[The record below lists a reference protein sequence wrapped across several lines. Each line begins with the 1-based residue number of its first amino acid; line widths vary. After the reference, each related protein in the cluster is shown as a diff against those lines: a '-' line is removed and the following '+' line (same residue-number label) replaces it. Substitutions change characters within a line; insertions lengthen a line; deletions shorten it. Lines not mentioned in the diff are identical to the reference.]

1 MSRPVSSGSQPA
13 YLPFPLALERLRKR
27 LGASPHEVAAWLF
40 LSSRTRARPEGMPA
54 QSESALTPG
63 PERGDLRAYLHVNEL
78 EDPPRFSFDPLLPDT
93 ASAPLDYLAP
103 LAACWFR
110 REDLDRFVPEDRF
123 ITGSDLVARWSG
135 VADLDVGAFIRAKI
149 LESRLQDL
157 HPITGGTRAALPSD
171 PTLPT
176 METGLFAVSEIEAI
190 EREDLALEGRGQLP
204 AAGAPARE
212 VKESSFERRERLIKA
227 VAVER
232 GQGTRNFLMVVA
244 KREGISKA
252 RLQQLITLPKSPKDG
267 AGPRWSDPFSL
278 ASKSF
283 PARRKTQR

>member
-40 LSSRTRARPEGMPA
+40 LSGRARSRPEGMPA

-63 PERGDLRAYLHVNEL
+63 PERGDLRAYLHANEL
-78 EDPPRFSFDPLLPDT
+78 EEPPRFSFDALLPDT

-135 VADLDVGAFIRAKI
+135 VTDLDIGAFIRAKI
-149 LESRLQDL
+149 IESCLSDL

-171 PTLPT
+171 PTLPP
-176 METGLFAVSEIEAI
+176 MESGLFALSEIEAI
-190 EREDLALEGRGQLP
+190 EREDLALEGRGP
-204 AAGAPARE
+204 RPGAGAPARDA
-212 VKESSFERRERLIKA
+212 KESSLERRERLIKA
-227 VAVER
+227 VAAER
-232 GQGTRNFLMVVA
+232 GRGIRNFLKVVA
-244 KREGISKA
+244 EREGITKQ
-252 RLQQLITLPKSPKDG
+252 RLQQLIKPPKAPQDRAG
-267 AGPRWSDPFSL
+267 ARWSDPFSR

-283 PARRKTQR
+283 PTRQKTER